1 MINPEEIRAR
11 FPVLDQEVNGHP
23 LIYLDNAATT
33 QKPDTVIKSVTEYYE
48 KDNSNVHRGIHT
60 LSQRASDGYDET
72 REKIRGMLGAKE
84 AEEIIFVRG
93 TTEGINLVANG
104 FLRRIL
110 EPGDEILVSQM
121 EHHANIVPWQLVAH
135 PLGAKIKSIPMD
147 ENGDLMIEKIE
158 GLINSKT
165 KFISVVHV
173 SNSLGTINPVKE
185 ICEIAKKA
193 GVPILIDGAQAV
205 PHMNVDVLDIG
216 CDFYVFSGHKM
227 YGPTGIGA
235 VYGKRERLE
244 EMDPYQ
250 GGGDMIRSV
259 TFEET
264 TYNQIPAKL
273 EAGTPNIAGTIGL
286 GKAIDYLKEI
296 GIENIE
302 KYESELLEY
311 ATEKIG
317 AIDKLT
323 IIGSAKN
330 KASVVSFTIDG
341 IHSHDIGGWL
351 DEHGIAVRTGHHCT
365 QPAMNCYGINSTA
378 RASFSHY
385 NTKEEV
391 DKLVVKLKEMC
402 DWWFG

>member
-1 MINPEEIRAR
+1 MINPEEIRTR
-11 FPVLDQEVNGHP
+11 FPVLNQEINGHP
-23 LIYLDNAATT
+23 LVYFDNAATT
-33 QKPDTVIKSVTEYYE
+33 QKPDMVIKSVTDYYE

-72 REKIRGMLGAKE
+72 RDKIRELLGAKE
-84 AEEIIFVRG
+84 VEEIIFVRG

-104 FLRRIL
+104 FLKKHL

-135 PLGAKIKSIPMD
+135 PIGAKIKAIPMS
-147 ENGDLMIEKIE
+147 GDGEIEIKE
-158 GLINSKT
+158 LEKLINSKT
-165 KFISVVHV
+165 KFISIVHV
-173 SNSLGTINPVKE
+173 SNSLGTINPVKQ
-185 ICEIAKKA
+185 ICSIAKKA
-193 GVPILIDGAQAV
+193 GIPTLIDGAQAV
-205 PHMNVDVLDIG
+205 QHMKVDVRDIG

-235 VYGKRERLE
+235 VYGKRARLE

-286 GKAIDYLKEI
+286 GKAIDYLKEV
-296 GIENIE
+296 GIDNIE
-302 KYESELLEY
+302 KYESELLTY
-311 ATEKIG
+311 ATNKIET
-317 AIDKLT
+317 IDKLK

-330 KASVVSFTIDG
+330 KSSVISFTIDG

-351 DEHGIAVRTGHHCT
+351 DEYGIAVRTGHHCT
-365 QPAMNCYGINSTA
+365 QPAMNFYGINSTA
-378 RASFSHY
+378 RASFAHY
-385 NTKEEV
+385 NTKEEI
-391 DKLVVKLKEMC
+391 DKLIVKLEEMC
-402 DWWFG
+402 DWWFN

>member
-11 FPVLDQEVNGHP
+11 FPVLNQEVNGHP

-33 QKPDTVIKSVTEYYE
+33 QKPDTVIKSITKYYE

-60 LSQRASDGYDET
+60 LSQRASDDYDET
-72 REKIRGMLGAKE
+72 REKIRELLGAKE

-104 FLRRIL
+104 FLKKHL

-135 PLGAKIKSIPMD
+135 PLGAKIKSIPMNK
-147 ENGDLMIEKIE
+147 NGDLEIEKIE
-158 GLINSKT
+158 KLINSKT

-185 ICEIAKKA
+185 ICKIAKKA
-193 GVPILIDGAQAV
+193 DVPILIDGAQAV
-205 PHMNVDVLDIG
+205 QHMNVDVLDIG

-259 TFEET
+259 TFDET
-264 TYNQIPAKL
+264 TYNPIPAKL

-286 GKAIDYLKEI
+286 GKAIDYLKEV
-296 GIENIE
+296 GINNIE
-302 KYESELLEY
+302 KYEGNLLNY

-317 AIDKLT
+317 SIDKLT

-330 KASVVSFTIDG
+330 KASVISFTIDG

-351 DEHGIAVRTGHHCT
+351 DENGIAIRTGHHCT

-378 RASFSHY
+378 RASFAHY
-385 NTKEEV
+385 NTKAEV

-402 DWWFG
+402 DWWFS

>member
-11 FPVLDQEVNGHP
+11 FPVLNQEVNGHP

-33 QKPDTVIKSVTEYYE
+33 QKPDTVIKSITKYYE

-60 LSQRASDGYDET
+60 LSQRASDDYDET
-72 REKIRGMLGAKE
+72 REKIRELLGAKE

-104 FLRRIL
+104 FLKKHL
-110 EPGDEILVSQM
+110 KSGDEILVSQM

-135 PLGAKIKSIPMD
+135 PLGAKIKSIPMN
-147 ENGDLMIEKIE
+147 ENGDLEIGKIEK
-158 GLINSKT
+158 LINSKT

-193 GVPILIDGAQAV
+193 DVPILIDGAQAV
-205 PHMNVDVLDIG
+205 QHMNVDVLDIG

-259 TFEET
+259 TFDET
-264 TYNQIPAKL
+264 TYNPIPAKL

-296 GIENIE
+296 GIDNIE
-302 KYESELLEY
+302 KYEGELLDY

-378 RASFSHY
+378 RASFAHY
-385 NTKEEV
+385 NTKAEV

-402 DWWFG
+402 DWWFS

>member
-11 FPVLDQEVNGHP
+11 FPVLNQEVNGHP

-33 QKPDTVIKSVTEYYE
+33 QKPDTVIKSITKYYE

-60 LSQRASDGYDET
+60 LSQRASDDYDET
-72 REKIRGMLGAKE
+72 REKIRELLGAKE

-104 FLRRIL
+104 FLKKHL
-110 EPGDEILVSQM
+110 KPGDEILVSQM

-135 PLGAKIKSIPMD
+135 PLGAKIKSIPMN
-147 ENGDLMIEKIE
+147 ENGDLEIEKIE
-158 GLINSKT
+158 KLINSKT

-185 ICEIAKKA
+185 ICKIAKKA
-193 GVPILIDGAQAV
+193 DVPILIDGAQAV
-205 PHMNVDVLDIG
+205 QHMNVDVLDIG

-259 TFEET
+259 TFDET
-264 TYNQIPAKL
+264 TYNPIPAKL

-296 GIENIE
+296 GINNIE
-302 KYESELLEY
+302 KYEGDLLDY

-317 AIDKLT
+317 VIDKLT

-330 KASVVSFTIDG
+330 KASVISFTIDG

-351 DEHGIAVRTGHHCT
+351 DESGIAIRTGHHCT
-365 QPAMNCYGINSTA
+365 QPAMNFYGINSTA
-378 RASFSHY
+378 RASFAHY
-385 NTKEEV
+385 NTKAEV

>member
-1 MINPEEIRAR
+1 MINPEKIRAR
-11 FPVLDQEVNGHP
+11 FPILDQEVNGHP

-33 QKPDTVIKSVTEYYE
+33 QKPDTVIKSITKYYE

-60 LSQRASDGYDET
+60 LSQRASDDYDET
-72 REKIRGMLGAKE
+72 REKIRELLGAKE

-104 FLRRIL
+104 FLKKHL

-135 PLGAKIKSIPMD
+135 PLGAKIKSIPMN
-147 ENGDLMIEKIE
+147 ENGDLEIGKIEK
-158 GLINSKT
+158 LINSKT

-193 GVPILIDGAQAV
+193 DVPILIDGAQAV
-205 PHMNVDVLDIG
+205 QHMDVDVLDIG
-216 CDFYVFSGHKM
+216 CDFYVISGHKM

-296 GIENIE
+296 GIDNIE
-302 KYESELLEY
+302 KYEGELLDY
-311 ATEKIG
+311 ATKKIG

-330 KASVVSFTIDG
+330 KASVISFTIDG

-351 DEHGIAVRTGHHCT
+351 DESGIAIRTGHHCT
-365 QPAMNCYGINSTA
+365 QPAMNFYGINSTA
-378 RASFSHY
+378 RASFAHY
-385 NTKEEV
+385 NTKAEV

-402 DWWFG
+402 DWWFN

>member
-1 MINPEEIRAR
+1 M
-11 FPVLDQEVNGHP
+11 
-23 LIYLDNAATT
+23 
-33 QKPDTVIKSVTEYYE
+33 
-48 KDNSNVHRGIHT
+48 
-60 LSQRASDGYDET
+60 
-72 REKIRGMLGAKE
+72 
-84 AEEIIFVRG
+84 
-93 TTEGINLVANG
+93 ANG
-104 FLRRIL
+104 FLRKIL

-135 PLGAKIKSIPMD
+135 PLGAKIKSIPMN
-147 ENGDLMIEKIE
+147 ENGELMIEKIE

-185 ICEIAKKA
+185 ICQIAKKA
-193 GVPILIDGAQAV
+193 DVPILIDGAQAV
-205 PHMNVDVLDIG
+205 QHMNVDVLDIG

-286 GKAIDYLKEI
+286 GKAIDYLKEV

-378 RASFSHY
+378 RASFAHY

-391 DKLVVKLKEMC
+391 DMLVMKLKEMC
-402 DWWFG
+402 DWWFS

>member
-60 LSQRASDGYDET
+60 LSQRASDDYDES
-72 REKIRGMLGAKE
+72 REKIRDLLGAKE
-84 AEEIIFVRG
+84 AAEIIFVRG

-104 FLRRIL
+104 FLRKIL

-135 PLGAKIKSIPMD
+135 PLGAKIKSIPMN
-147 ENGDLMIEKIE
+147 ENGELMIEKIE

-185 ICEIAKKA
+185 ICQIAKKA

-205 PHMNVDVLDIG
+205 QHMTVDVIDIG

-264 TYNQIPAKL
+264 TYNQIPVKL

-296 GIENIE
+296 GL
-302 KYESELLEY
+302 SL
-311 ATEKIG
+311 
-317 AIDKLT
+317 
-323 IIGSAKN
+323 
-330 KASVVSFTIDG
+330 
-341 IHSHDIGGWL
+341 IHI
-351 DEHGIAVRTGHHCT
+351 
-365 QPAMNCYGINSTA
+365 
-378 RASFSHY
+378 
-385 NTKEEV
+385 
-391 DKLVVKLKEMC
+391 
-402 DWWFG
+402 